1 MNIDNKLIFEAYA
14 LNGLATGKTIQDIA
28 KKHKVQPLDIKKQ
41 IEKGTQVEHEHT
53 GDEQTAKKIAMDHVF
68 EDPKYYDKLKKIE
81 TKSEN
86 EEQLDVSK
94 YKSIID
100 DLSRGEFDTESKK
113 EQVDQGAEEGVFDV
127 EVVDGKRQVVL
138 TNAAV
143 KKIESIYPELKD
155 KFWECG
161 RCKADYPGC
170 GEAKRELSE
179 NAEMPTKDFAKLK
192 QHINKGPI
200 QIKKPS
206 KELPYTHK
214 YMHDLAKQDPR
225 EGHKEEN
232 DEKEEEGDL
241 MAHMKQQ
248 GMIAKDATSDT
259 GKYGHTREEEEGM
272 EKVHP
277 SEKKYGEELKA
288 RQEMERKFRE
298 WLKNNPD
305 KAKHY
310 PQKRDENEERR
321 LDPKC
326 WKGYHKQGTKL
337 KGGVRVNNC
346 VKNKA

>member
-1 MNIDNKLIFEAYA
+1 MNNDSRLIFEAYT
-14 LNGLATGKTIQDIA
+14 LNGLATGKTVDDVA
-28 KKHKVQPLDIKKQ
+28 KKHGVLAKDIEAQ

-53 GDEQTAKKIAMDHVF
+53 GDEQTARKIAMDHVF
-68 EDPKYYDKLKKIE
+68 EDPKYYDKLSKIE
-81 TKSEN
+81 
-86 EEQLDVSK
+86 
-94 YKSIID
+94 
-100 DLSRGEFDTESKK
+100 
-113 EQVDQGAEEGVFDV
+113 
-127 EVVDGKRQVVL
+127 GK
-138 TNAAV
+138 
-143 KKIESIYPELKD
+143 
-155 KFWECG
+155 
-161 RCKADYPGC
+161 
-170 GEAKRELSE
+170 SE

-232 DEKEEEGDL
+232 DEKQEEGDL

-248 GMIAKDATSDT
+248 GMIAKDATTDT
-259 GKYGHTREEEEGM
+259 GKYGHTREEEEGI
-272 EKVHP
+272 EKIHP

-310 PQKRDENEERR
+310 PQKRSEDEERR

-337 KGGVRVNNC
+337 KNGVRVNNC
-346 VKNKA
+346 VKNS